1 MLSKSL
7 NSMEYLGEIFSDGKR
22 TDVKESKGAE
32 DRLIISLKV
41 FYMPRLKIMIFGHK
55 DKFDKRRKS

>member
-1 MLSKSL
+1 
-7 NSMEYLGEIFSDGKR
+7 MEYLGEIFSDGKR
-22 TDVKESKGAE
+22 TDVKESKGAD